1 MAYNKLQLLI
11 SLIMN
16 HKLENIICCDI
27 AAIHST
33 PLVNLEDQDQ
43 LAWKFTPT
51 GTFSVHTSYHYIMES
66 RLDIEAFEGEWQ
78 LGGCLET

>member
-1 MAYNKLQLLI
+1 
-11 SLIMN
+11 MN

-66 RLDIEAFEGEWQ
+66 RLGIEAFEGEWQ
-78 LGGCLET
+78 LGGC